1 MADDDFCLTHG
12 FDHMRRRFGHP
23 VAYCEACERPEVYG
37 QSDAAPEADPPDRI
51 FVMPAWTTPSG
62 APGWG
67 LGIWSQKRSEEHAH
81 WPQREYLLADLQATT
96 LAEKDDEIAKLRAA
110 LETTEADRDAEIM
123 AREELSEVAGC
134 EIAKLWAEVSDLLP
148 LQGVIDRLRAGIT
161 AAVEGRYERVP
172 HEHDAAF
179 CRHNLQ
185 KKAACLCGSCL
196 RAHLLALL
204 GEPGPEDR
212 T

>member
-1 MADDDFCLTHG
+1 MADFGYIRVVKAFDENETAGSFLREDGEGG
-12 FDHMRRRFGHP
+12 F
-23 VAYCEACERPEVYG
+23 
-37 QSDAAPEADPPDRI
+37 AA
-51 FVMPAWTTPSG
+51 
-62 APGWG
+62 
-67 LGIWSQKRSEEHAH
+67 GIIRMA
-81 WPQREYLLADLQATT
+81 
-96 LAEKDDEIAKLRAA
+96 AE
-110 LETTEADRDAEIM
+110 
-123 AREELSEVAGC
+123 
-134 EIAKLWAEVSDLLP
+134 
-148 LQGVIDRLRAGIT
+148 IDRLRAGIT